1 LLQQTADGR
10 FVRPVILNA
19 RHSFFFS
26 FGGAALRQD
35 VDASRKKNPVSIAF
49 GIERNSA
56 MDRGDLAN
64 LSAFVIVADQ
74 RSFRAAASQLGVTP
88 ARIPVL
94 REATPVTALPALIRR
109 SLFARELTEIDP
121 LLPFK
126 IGPVNGGKREKAG
139 LG

>member
-1 LLQQTADGR
+1 ML
-10 FVRPVILNA
+10 VIVSSF
-19 RHSFFFS
+19 HS
-26 FGGAALRQD
+26 AAPRSAKMLMR
-35 VDASRKKNPVSIAF
+35 VKKGNPVFIAF

-64 LSAFVIVADQ
+64 LSAFVTVADQ

-94 REATPVTALPALIRR
+94 PEATSVTALPALIRR
-109 SLFARELTEIDP
+109 SLFARELTETDP